1 MQVIEYR
8 NKKGELFK
16 PEEKPYWLD
25 DKQKHT
31 SGGLLLANLVFCP
44 ETDGLRWIGHCEKCE
59 LFSGHKRYHG
69 IKCESTKPN
78 NPPAYFRGG

>member
-8 NKKGELFK
+8 NKHGALFK
-16 PEEKPYWLD
+16 PGEKPYWLD

-44 ETDGLRWIGHCEKCE
+44 ETDGLRWIEHCERCE
-59 LFSGHKRYHG
+59 LFRGHKRYQG
-69 IKCESTKPN
+69 VKCESTKPY
-78 NPPAYFRGG
+78 NPPACFRGG

>member
-8 NKKGELFK
+8 TKDGKLFK
-16 PEEKPYWLD
+16 PGEKPYYVEG
-25 DKQKHT
+25 KKT
-31 SGGLLLANLVFCP
+31 SGGYLAANLVFCP

-59 LFSGHKRYHG
+59 LFRGHKRYQG
-69 IKCESTKPN
+69 VKCESTKPN